1 MSHSHEVHAINKSLI
16 IGLVL
21 NGLYT
26 ILGFV
31 FGIITGSLTLIADA
45 IHNLTDNLTLGVSFV
60 ANRISTRKADA
71 MRTFGYG
78 RVTIIAAVINASF
91 LIGVAIVV
99 IMEAIERL
107 KNPVEIQGGVV
118 AAVAFCGIIVNAT
131 VAYMLSKNRQ
141 DLNMRSAFIDQ
152 LFDAISSFGAFLAGI
167 IIMMIGI
174 QYIDTIIALLVVILL
189 IYNTIKIL
197 KEATNILLE
206 GVPEGI
212 NLSNIK
218 TDIRK
223 IPKVIDVDD
232 VHVWAIRSGYSALSC
247 HVVVDKNELKN
258 SREIVEKVK
267 TMLQEKHEIKHAT
280 IEIELETNTH
290 APGHERH

>member
-21 NGLYT
+21 NGSYT

-45 IHNLTDNLTLGVSFV
+45 IHNLTDNVTLGVSFV
-60 ANRISTRKADA
+60 ANRISTRKADS

-280 IEIELETNTH
+280 IEIELEVNTH

>member
-21 NGLYT
+21 NGSYT

-60 ANRISTRKADA
+60 ANRISTRKADS

>member
-21 NGLYT
+21 NGSYT

-267 TMLQEKHEIKHAT
+267 TMLQKKHEIKHAT
-280 IEIELETNTH
+280 IEIELEINTH

>member
-1 MSHSHEVHAINKSLI
+1 M
-16 IGLVL
+16 
-21 NGLYT
+21 
-26 ILGFV
+26 
-31 FGIITGSLTLIADA
+31 
-45 IHNLTDNLTLGVSFV
+45 
-60 ANRISTRKADA
+60 
-71 MRTFGYG
+71 
-78 RVTIIAAVINASF
+78 
-91 LIGVAIVV
+91 
-99 IMEAIERL
+99 
-107 KNPVEIQGGVV
+107 

-280 IEIELETNTH
+280 IEIELEINTH

>member
-21 NGLYT
+21 NGSYT

-280 IEIELETNTH
+280 IEIELEINTH
-290 APGHERH
+290 APGHERR

>member
-21 NGLYT
+21 NGSYT

-280 IEIELETNTH
+280 IEIELEINTH

>member
-60 ANRISTRKADA
+60 ANRISTRKADS

-280 IEIELETNTH
+280 IEIELEINTH

>member
-60 ANRISTRKADA
+60 ANRISTREADA

-280 IEIELETNTH
+280 IEIELEINTH

>member
-21 NGLYT
+21 NGSYT

-60 ANRISTRKADA
+60 ANRISTRKADS

-280 IEIELETNTH
+280 IEIELEINTH

>member
-280 IEIELETNTH
+280 IEIELEINTH

>member
-21 NGLYT
+21 NGSYT

-31 FGIITGSLTLIADA
+31 FGIITGSLTLIEDA

-280 IEIELETNTH
+280 IEIELEINTH

>member
-189 IYNTIKIL
+189 RFL
-197 KEATNILLE
+197 
-206 GVPEGI
+206 
-212 NLSNIK
+212 
-218 TDIRK
+218 
-223 IPKVIDVDD
+223 
-232 VHVWAIRSGYSALSC
+232 
-247 HVVVDKNELKN
+247 
-258 SREIVEKVK
+258 
-267 TMLQEKHEIKHAT
+267 
-280 IEIELETNTH
+280 
-290 APGHERH
+290 

>member
-21 NGLYT
+21 NGSYT

>member
-21 NGLYT
+21 NGSYT

-45 IHNLTDNLTLGVSFV
+45 IHNLTDNVTLGVSFV
-60 ANRISTRKADA
+60 ANRISTRKADS

-280 IEIELETNTH
+280 IEIELEINTH

>member
-21 NGLYT
+21 NGSYT

-99 IMEAIERL
+99 IMEAIAAGT
-107 KNPVEIQGGVV
+107 PVFYCDPNLEEMMPQGVSV
-118 AAVAFCGIIVNAT
+118 
-131 VAYMLSKNRQ
+131 LSA
-141 DLNMRSAFIDQ
+141 DP
-152 LFDAISSFGAFLAGI
+152 SS
-167 IIMMIGI
+167 
-174 QYIDTIIALLVVILL
+174 
-189 IYNTIKIL
+189 
-197 KEATNILLE
+197 
-206 GVPEGI
+206 EGI
-212 NLSNIK
+212 AQTLTKTLSDTEK
-218 TDIRK
+218 LRAMREA
-223 IPKVIDVDD
+223 
-232 VHVWAIRSGYSALSC
+232 VWQGRDALRQSHQTKEMITLYESCAIEYAR
-247 HVVVDKNELKN
+247 
-258 SREIVEKVK
+258 
-267 TMLQEKHEIKHAT
+267 
-280 IEIELETNTH
+280 
-290 APGHERH
+290 

>member
-21 NGLYT
+21 NGSYT

-60 ANRISTRKADA
+60 ANRISTRKADS

-280 IEIELETNTH
+280 IEIELEINTH
-290 APGHERH
+290 APGHEGH